1 MFTRRWIVPLST
13 GTITIG
19 SFVAMLAWSGRVPVF
34 FVLFGMAS
42 MAYLIAVWH
51 CERMPLAAIV
61 IAGIAFR
68 VIMLFATPALSDDIY
83 RYAWDGRVQW
93 AGINPYRFAP
103 VAAELAHL
111 RDARIYPNINHPD
124 LPTIY
129 PPGAQVAFW
138 LGYGMSGGIAGIK
151 ALLACADLI
160 AGWLLVRLLGH
171 FNQRPQW
178 VLIYLWH
185 PLVVVEIAGNGHLES
200 LGIVA
205 LLAALYFFVKGR
217 ERLAA
222 VALAGGVLAKFF
234 PLVLL
239 PVFARWKGWRP
250 TNWPALL
257 IAPGV
262 VILGYLPFAWTGAPV
277 FGSLGTYA
285 QHWSFNSAAFDVLML
300 LCGDGQL
307 ARGIIA
313 ALFVGIALWL
323 SWRRVSALRHAYL
336 IVAAFVLLTPTLH
349 AWYAVWLIPFLA
361 FYRQPALIAFSLL
374 VVLSYHVLIPYRAGG
389 AWEEAPWVQWVEFGG
404 AALVGIAAWHFKRR
418 EILTKIRHFFKL
430 NRSARRSA

>member
-1 MFTRRWIVPLST
+1 MM
-13 GTITIG
+13 G
-19 SFVAMLAWSGRVPVF
+19 SFVAMLAWGGQVPVF

-42 MAYLIAVWH
+42 MAYLIAVWR
-51 CERMPLAAIV
+51 CERMPMLAIV

-68 VIMLFATPALSDDIY
+68 VVMLFAAPALSDDIY

-93 AGINPYRFAP
+93 DGINPYRFAP
-103 VAAELAHL
+103 VAPELARL
-111 RDARIYPNINHPD
+111 RDSRIYPNINHPD
-124 LPTIY
+124 LPTLY

-138 LGYGMSGGIAGIK
+138 LGYGISGGIAGIK

-160 AGWLLVRLLGH
+160 SAWLLVRLLKH
-171 FNQRPQW
+171 FKQRPQW
-178 VLIYLWH
+178 VLIYFWH
-185 PLVVVEIAGNGHLES
+185 PLVVLEIAGNGHLES

-205 LLAALYFFVKGR
+205 LLAAFYFFVKGR
-217 ERLAA
+217 DRI
-222 VALAGGVLAKFF
+222 ALGALGGAVLAKFF
-234 PLVLL
+234 PVVFF
-239 PVFARWKGWRP
+239 PAFARWKGWRP
-250 TNWPALL
+250 PNLPALL

-300 LCGDGQL
+300 LCGDGRL

-313 ALFVGIALWL
+313 VLFVGIALWL
-323 SWRRVSALRHAYL
+323 SWRRVSALRYAYL
-336 IVAAFVLLTPTLH
+336 MTAVFVLLTPTLH

-361 FYRQPALIAFSLL
+361 FYRQPAWIAFSLL
-374 VVLSYHVLIPYRAGG
+374 VVLSYHVLIQYRAVGV
-389 AWEEAPWVQWVEFGG
+389 WEEAPWVQWVEFGG
-404 AALVGIAAWHFKRR
+404 AALVGIASWHLKRR

-430 NRSARRSA
+430 NRSARRGA